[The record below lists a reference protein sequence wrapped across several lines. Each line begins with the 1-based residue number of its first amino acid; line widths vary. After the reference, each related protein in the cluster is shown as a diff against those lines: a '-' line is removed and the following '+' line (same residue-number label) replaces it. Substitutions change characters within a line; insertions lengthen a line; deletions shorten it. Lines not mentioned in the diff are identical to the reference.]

1 MNAAPKK
8 RTIHNRGLSN
18 KLTAHFT
25 QHPGEH
31 LAVNDLAV
39 LFGVNEAT
47 IKASMAGVI
56 YRDALPGMATVV
68 RGNVW
73 AYRPNKESSS
83 KTSNRIL
90 EEVGQ
95 TKGGTLILQDEEGNL
110 FAAKPLE
117 VQ

>member
-1 MNAAPKK
+1 MTPTAKK
-8 RTIHNRGLSN
+8 RTIHNRGLAA
-18 KLTAHFT
+18 KLTTHFT

-31 LAVNDLAV
+31 LAGPDLAAE
-39 LFGVNEAT
+39 FGVNEAT

-56 YRDALPGMATVV
+56 YRNSLPGLATVV

-73 AYRPNKESSS
+73 AYKPNEEPS
-83 KTSNRIL
+83 KSTKRIL

-95 TKGGTLILQDEEGNL
+95 TKGGTLILQDEDGNL
-110 FAAKPLE
+110 YAAKPLE